1 MQVRSLFFDKK
12 IFSDRESHA
21 SERGSK
27 HLQNSCVWT
36 IFSFGFSRLAK
47 ERDHDTKRKL
57 ILIFPEKFTLLL
69 YISFLTSRSFSCFFF
84 AKKERNGHFLI
95 YLVFLLVSHVNICP
109 PLFFLIL
116 WFSRQKKKNNEKT
129 KENEFVF
136 RDLDSCLS
144 TFFFGWGCFE
154 TLKRTPPIFTHTH
167 KWGELNLLRSLL
179 LTTYNYTFHCWKVP
193 VLTWTFY
200 SSPLKNKNVH
210 FYLPEKKRLFGVHLS
225 QKKKGATWLVWKV
238 GGIER
243 ERKKKRDV
251 SPHVAGRI
259 AGGHVFFFASPFQKM
274 GRRRRRKGWKNLC
287 TSGWMQLAC
296 AFRVGSSAFLN
307 SLSVFGCF
315 NIYTRTS
322 DFSFFNI
329 QTEPFFPSSSSS
341 SFRSL
346 FFFLYIFLVK
356 KKK

>member
-116 WFSRQKKKNNEKT
+116 WFSRQKKKKT
-129 KENEFVF
+129 TKKQKKTNLFLGIWTVVYLLLF
-136 RDLDSCLS
+136 LVGVVSKHWKGLHQYS
-144 TFFFGWGCFE
+144 
-154 TLKRTPPIFTHTH
+154 HTH
-167 KWGELNLLRSLL
+167 SSGVSWIYYEVYYLL
-179 LTTYNYTFHCWKVP
+179 LTTTLSIAERSQSWPEPFIP
-193 VLTWTFY
+193 P
-200 SSPLKNKNVH
+200 PLKKKMYI
-210 FYLPEKKRLFGVHLS
+210 FIYLKRRDSLGFIFL
-225 QKKKGATWLVWKV
+225 
-238 GGIER
+238 
-243 ERKKKRDV
+243 KKKR
-251 SPHVAGRI
+251 GR
-259 AGGHVFFFASPFQKM
+259 P
-274 GRRRRRKGWKNLC
+274 
-287 TSGWMQLAC
+287 
-296 AFRVGSSAFLN
+296 
-307 SLSVFGCF
+307 
-315 NIYTRTS
+315 
-322 DFSFFNI
+322 D
-329 QTEPFFPSSSSS
+329 
-341 SFRSL
+341 
-346 FFFLYIFLVK
+346 
-356 KKK
+356 

>member
-69 YISFLTSRSFSCFFF
+69 YISFLTSRSFSCFLCT
-84 AKKERNGHFLI
+84 KKRNGHFLI

-144 TFFFGWGCFE
+144 TFFFWLGLFRNTE
-154 TLKRTPPIFTHTH
+154 KDSTNFHTHTSGVS
-167 KWGELNLLRSLL
+167 WIYYEVYYLL
-179 LTTYNYTFHCWKVP
+179 LTTTLSIAERSQSWPEPFIP
-193 VLTWTFY
+193 P
-200 SSPLKNKNVH
+200 PLKIKMYI
-210 FYLPEKKRLFGVHLS
+210 FIYLKRRDSLGFIFL
-225 QKKKGATWLVWKV
+225 
-238 GGIER
+238 
-243 ERKKKRDV
+243 KKKR
-251 SPHVAGRI
+251 GR
-259 AGGHVFFFASPFQKM
+259 P
-274 GRRRRRKGWKNLC
+274 
-287 TSGWMQLAC
+287 
-296 AFRVGSSAFLN
+296 
-307 SLSVFGCF
+307 
-315 NIYTRTS
+315 
-322 DFSFFNI
+322 D
-329 QTEPFFPSSSSS
+329 
-341 SFRSL
+341 
-346 FFFLYIFLVK
+346 
-356 KKK
+356 